1 MNQSIK
7 KWTKQVFYW
16 YVEAEESP
24 ETAPV
29 ALWTNGGPGCSGL
42 TGFMT
47 EQGPFHVNEAGDLEK
62 NPYAWSKVANMLFV
76 EQPVGVGF
84 SYSDD
89 PASDYSPGDW
99 DAARDNYAAILSF
112 REKHPEVSGNDFYIT
127 AESYGGHYMPTLAK
141 YIVDQQQQP
150 NNTDASKIPFKGF
163 AVGNPFTSKATNG
176 YGEFATLYG
185 HQLVSKPRWE
195 SWQKNCGPHYASAK
209 EAELKSSIDGYGHD
223 PIVVKPYRCIM
234 DEEAMLGSIE
244 LNLNPYALDFPTC
257 PHVSGNG
264 KGGKKQQQQQRQQ
277 MTTTTTEAGSVRG
290 GGRFGGAQRLALLRA
305 KYADEPSLLK
315 IIEEGLARA
324 QRRHSSRGHGHGTGS
339 AAAAAAASASESEK
353 EAHSV
358 GLEYEP
364 CTDDYATA
372 YLNRLDVQTAI
383 HVNGGAAKSN
393 ATAVAWS
400 ECSRSLRYNM
410 VSQLIQWSDE
420 GSVRLMRC

>member
-1 MNQSIK
+1 
-7 KWTKQVFYW
+7 
-16 YVEAEESP
+16 
-24 ETAPV
+24 
-29 ALWTNGGPGCSGL
+29 
-42 TGFMT
+42 
-47 EQGPFHVNEAGDLEK
+47 
-62 NPYAWSKVANMLFV
+62 MLFV

-84 SYSDD
+84 SYGDD

-99 DAARDNYAAILSF
+99 DAARDNYAAILGF
-112 REKHPEVSGNDFYIT
+112 REHPEVSGDDFT
-127 AESYGGHYMPTLAK
+127 SQRSPTGHYMPTLAK

-163 AVGNPFTSKATNG
+163 AVGNPFTSKATSG

-305 KYADEPSLLK
+305 KYADEPSLL
-315 IIEEGLARA
+315 IEEGLARA
-324 QRRHSSRGHGHGTGS
+324 QRRQRSRSWPWYRWRCCCGCCF
-339 AAAAAAASASESEK
+339 
-353 EAHSV
+353 SV
-358 GLEYEP
+358 G
-364 CTDDYATA
+364 
-372 YLNRLDVQTAI
+372 NRRRRRIRGAGVRAVHGRLRDGVPQPARRQTAI

-393 ATAVAWS
+393 TASPGAS
-400 ECSRSLRYNM
+400 ARAPALQHGESIDR
-410 VSQLIQWSDE
+410 WSDE
-420 GSVRLMRC
+420 GACG